1 MIITEAVA
9 TRERISMQTGPANP
23 FAPRAGLQIWMGNS
37 IVPVEEARISVFDH
51 GLLYGDGI
59 FEGIRI
65 YNGKIFKEQEHL
77 RRLAESAKAIRLE
90 LPLPLDDISEAMYST
105 MRANGIS
112 GDGYIRLLVTRGVGL
127 LGISVTHTAC
137 PTLVIITDKIALYPP
152 EVYERGLR
160 CIVSSLIRNH
170 VNSTPPRVKSL
181 NYLNNVMAKLEAK
194 DAGAD
199 EAILLNHEGY
209 VTECTGD
216 NIFLVRNG
224 KIYTPPIAVGV
235 LEGVTREL
243 VIELAR
249 KRGFEVIESLLVRH
263 DLYICDECF
272 GTGTA
277 AEVVPITEINK
288 RPVGNGRPGKI
299 TMQLTADF
307 IAYRNSL

>member
-1 MIITEAVA
+1 MIITEAIG
-9 TRERISMQTGPANP
+9 TRERIVMQTGPANP
-23 FAPRAGLQIWMGNS
+23 FAPRAGLQIWMGNE
-37 IVPVEEARISVFDH
+37 IVPVEQAKISVFDH

-65 YNGKIFKEQEHL
+65 YNGKIFKEREHL

-90 LPLPLDDISEAMYST
+90 LPLSLDDISEAMYST

-112 GDGYIRLLVTRGVGL
+112 GDGYIRLLVTRGIGL

-137 PTLVIITDKIALYPP
+137 PTLIIITDKIALYPP

-160 CIVSSLIRNH
+160 CVISSMFRNH
-170 VNSTPPRVKSL
+170 PNSTPPRVKSL

-199 EAILLNHEGY
+199 EAIMLSQDGH

-216 NIFLVRNG
+216 NIFVIREG
-224 KIYTPPIAVGV
+224 KIFTPPTSEGI

-243 VIELAR
+243 VMELAR
-249 KRGFEVIESLLVRH
+249 KRGLSVTEKVLVRH
-263 DLYICDECF
+263 DLYVCDECF
-272 GTGTA
+272 ATGTA
-277 AEVVPITEINK
+277 AEIVPITEISK
-288 RPVGNGRPGKI
+288 RPVGNGKPGKI

>member
-1 MIITEAVA
+1 MIITEAVEK
-9 TRERISMQTGPANP
+9 RERIVMQTAPANP
-23 FAPRAGLQIWMGNS
+23 FAPRSGLQIWMGNE

-65 YNGKIFKEQEHL
+65 YNGKIFKEREHL

-90 LPLPLDDISEAMYST
+90 LPLSLDDISEAMYST

-137 PTLVIITDKIALYPP
+137 PTLIIITDKIALYPA

-160 CIVSSLIRNH
+160 CIISSMFRNH
-170 VNSTPPRVKSL
+170 PNSTPPRVKSL

-199 EAILLNHEGY
+199 EAIMLSQDGH

-216 NIFLVRNG
+216 NIFVIREG
-224 KIYTPPIAVGV
+224 KIYTPPTSEGI

-243 VIELAR
+243 VMELAR
-249 KRGFEVIESLLVRH
+249 KRGLSVTEKVLVRH
-263 DLYICDECF
+263 DLYVCDECF
-272 GTGTA
+272 ATGTA
-277 AEVVPITEINK
+277 AEIVPITEISK
-288 RPVGNGRPGKI
+288 RPVGNGKPGKI
-299 TMQLTADF
+299 TLQLTADF
-307 IAYRNSL
+307 VAYRNSL

>member
-1 MIITEAVA
+1 MGTE
-9 TRERISMQTGPANP
+9 
-23 FAPRAGLQIWMGNS
+23 
-37 IVPVEEARISVFDH
+37 IVPVEEARVSVFDH
-51 GLLYGDGI
+51 ALLYGDGV

-65 YNGKIFKEQEHL
+65 YNGKIFKELEHL
-77 RRLAESAKAIRLE
+77 RRLAESAKSIRLD
-90 LPLPLDDISEAMYST
+90 LPMTLDEISEAMYAT
-105 MRANGIS
+105 MAANGIT

-137 PTLVIITDKIALYPP
+137 PTVIIITDKIALYPP

-160 CIVSSLIRNH
+160 CIVSSICRNH
-170 VNSTPPRVKSL
+170 PNSTSPRVKSL

-194 DAGAD
+194 DAGTD
-199 EAILLNHEGY
+199 EAIMLNHEGH

-216 NIFLVRNG
+216 NIFLIRDG
-224 KIYTPPIAVGV
+224 KIYTPPTSEGI

-243 VIELAR
+243 VMELAR
-249 KRGFEVIESLLVRH
+249 KRGYSVTEKVLVRH

-272 GTGTA
+272 ATGTA

-288 RPVGNGRPGKI
+288 RPVGNGKPGRI

-307 IAYRNSL
+307 VEYRNSQ